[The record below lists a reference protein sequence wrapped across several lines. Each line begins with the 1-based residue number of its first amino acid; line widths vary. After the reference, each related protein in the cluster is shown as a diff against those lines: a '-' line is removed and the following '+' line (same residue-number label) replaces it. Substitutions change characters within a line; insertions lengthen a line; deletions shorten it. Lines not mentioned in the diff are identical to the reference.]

1 MPRNYQLVLLN
12 NRVTNR
18 NMTTQ
23 KIKKTITPKTLGQGT
38 HSPKNESP
46 WAPFQYKTFRFIWI
60 ATVVSNMGTWMHDV
74 GAAWLMTT
82 LTSDPFMVAMIQAA
96 TAFPIFLFALP
107 AGAMADIVNRRRYLL
122 VVQLL
127 MATTAILLTLATWFG
142 MTTPEV
148 LIVFT
153 FLLGCGAAFNAPAWQ
168 AVTPELVPKQQLTAA
183 VALNSI
189 GINVS
194 RAIGPALGGVLIA
207 LHGPVLAFALNALT
221 FVGIIWVLLCWR
233 TERVETALPTERF
246 FNALR
251 TGLRYARHSQSIHI
265 VAIRAVAFFISA
277 SAIWALLPLLARSVL
292 NQGAGGFG
300 LLLGAVGLGAVIGA
314 TQLPGLRKSLNSDQL
329 VMSASA
335 AISVC
340 AFGLAFTQN
349 FLLAI
354 ALMFFTGMAW
364 IMVLST
370 LNVAAQKAAPSW
382 VRARVLSV
390 YLVVFF
396 GSMAFGSAIWGQ
408 VAKLLSISDAL
419 LIAAATQL
427 LGIAIT
433 AAFHLQK
440 GEGVDNAPS
449 GHWPAPVVED
459 EPEPDQG
466 PVLITVEYLIEPEK
480 KEQFVKLMKELHR
493 ARKRDGA
500 FFWSM
505 FSDVANPNRIVET
518 FMTESWLEHLR
529 QHERSTNADY
539 VLQKSISDISITSQ
553 SPIVEHYVAFR

>member
-1 MPRNYQLVLLN
+1 MSEQDSQASRD
-12 NRVTNR
+12 
-18 NMTTQ
+18 
-23 KIKKTITPKTLGQGT
+23 K
-38 HSPKNESP
+38 SP
-46 WAPFQYKTFRFIWI
+46 WVPFQHKTFRFIWI

-107 AGAMADIVNRRRYLL
+107 AGAMADIVDRRRYLL

-127 MATTAILLTLATWFG
+127 MATTAISLALVTWFG
-142 MTTPEV
+142 MTTPEI
-148 LIVFT
+148 LIVYTFT
-153 FLLGCGAAFNAPAWQ
+153 LGCGAAFNAPAWQ
-168 AVTPELVPKQQLTAA
+168 AITPELVPKKQLTAA
-183 VALNSI
+183 IALNSI

-207 LHGPVLAFALNALT
+207 LHGPVLTFALNALT
-221 FVGIIWVLLCWR
+221 FVGIIWVLLRWKNEHIA
-233 TERVETALPTERF
+233 TTLPTERF

-265 VAIRAVAFFISA
+265 LAIRAMAFFISA
-277 SAIWALLPLLARSVL
+277 SAIWALLPLLARGEL
-292 NQGAGGFG
+292 NQSAGGFG

-314 TQLPGLRKSLNSDQL
+314 TQLSRLRKLLNNDQL
-329 VMSASA
+329 VMTASA
-335 AISVC
+335 IIGVC
-340 AFGLAFTQN
+340 TFGLAFTQY
-349 FLLAI
+349 FLLAV
-354 ALMFFTGMAW
+354 ALMLFAGMAW

-396 GSMAFGSAIWGQ
+396 GSMTLGSAVWGQ
-408 VAKLLSISDAL
+408 LAKALSISDAL
-419 LIAAATQL
+419 LIAAVTQF
-427 LGIAIT
+427 LGIVVT
-433 AAFHLQK
+433 VGFHLQR
-440 GEGVDNAPS
+440 GEGVDNAAS

-459 EPEPDQG
+459 EPESDQG
-466 PVLITVEYLIEPEK
+466 PVLITVEYHIELEK

-493 ARKRDGA
+493 TRKRDGA

-505 FSDVANPNRIVET
+505 FSDVANPCRIVET

-539 VLQKSISDISITSQ
+539 ILQKSISDISITIQ
-553 SPIVEHYVAFR
+553 PPVVEHYIALR

>member
-1 MPRNYQLVLLN
+1 
-12 NRVTNR
+12 
-18 NMTTQ
+18 
-23 KIKKTITPKTLGQGT
+23 
-38 HSPKNESP
+38 
-46 WAPFQYKTFRFIWI
+46 
-60 ATVVSNMGTWMHDV
+60 MHDV

-107 AGAMADIVNRRRYLL
+107 AGAMADIVDRRRYLL

-127 MATTAILLTLATWFG
+127 MAVTAVLLALVTWLG
-142 MTTPEV
+142 MTTPEI

-153 FLLGCGAAFNAPAWQ
+153 FMLGCGAAFNAPAWQ
-168 AVTPELVPKQQLTAA
+168 AITPELVPKNQLTAA
-183 VALNSI
+183 VSLNSI

-194 RAIGPALGGVLIA
+194 RAIGPALGGVLIV

-221 FVGIIWVLLCWR
+221 FVGIIWVLLRWR
-233 TERVETALPTERF
+233 NEHVTTTLPTERF

-251 TGLRYARHSQSIHI
+251 TGVRFARHSQPIHV
-265 VAIRAVAFFISA
+265 VAIRAMAFFISA

-292 NQGAGGFG
+292 NQSAGGYG

-314 TQLPGLRKSLNSDQL
+314 TQLPRLRKLLSSDRL
-329 VMSASA
+329 VMTASA
-335 AISVC
+335 VISVC
-340 AFGLAFTQN
+340 AFGLAFTQY

-396 GSMAFGSAIWGQ
+396 GSMAFGSAVWGQ
-408 VAKLLSISDAL
+408 LAKMLSISDAL
-419 LIAAATQL
+419 LIAAVAQL
-427 LGIAIT
+427 LGIVVT
-433 AAFHLQK
+433 AGFHLQR

-449 GHWPAPVVED
+449 GHWPAPVVDE

-466 PVLITVEYLIEPEK
+466 PVLITIEYHIEPEK
-480 KEQFVKLMKELHR
+480 IEQFVKLMQELHHV
-493 ARKRDGA
+493 RKRDGA

-505 FSDVANPNRIVET
+505 FSDVANPNRIIET

-539 VLQKSISDISITSQ
+539 ILQKNISNISTTTQ
-553 SPIVEHYVAFR
+553 PPVVEHYVALRE

>member
-1 MPRNYQLVLLN
+1 MLE
-12 NRVTNR
+12 
-18 NMTTQ
+18 
-23 KIKKTITPKTLGQGT
+23 QGT
-38 HSPKNESP
+38 QSGKDESP
-46 WAPFQYKTFRFIWI
+46 WLPFQYKTFRFIWV
-60 ATVVSNMGTWMHDV
+60 ATVVSNVGTWMHDV

-107 AGAMADIVNRRRYLL
+107 AGAMADIVDRRRYLL

-127 MATTAILLTLATWFG
+127 MAITAISFTLITWLG
-142 MTTPEV
+142 MTTPGI

-153 FLLGCGAAFNAPAWQ
+153 FILGCGAAFNAPAWQ
-168 AVTPELVPKQQLTAA
+168 AVTPELVPKKQLTAA

-194 RAIGPALGGVLIA
+194 RAIGPALGGMLIV
-207 LHGPVLAFALNALT
+207 LHGPVLAFALNALS
-221 FVGIIWVLLCWR
+221 FVGIIWVLLRWQ
-233 TERVETALPTERF
+233 TELATPTLPTERF

-251 TGLRYARHSQSIHI
+251 TGLRYARHSQPIHI
-265 VAIRAVAFFISA
+265 VAIRAMVFFIPA
-277 SAIWALLPLLARSVL
+277 SAIWALLPLLTRSVL
-292 NQGAGGFG
+292 HQGAGGFG
-300 LLLGAVGLGAVIGA
+300 LLLATVGLGAVIGA
-314 TQLPGLRKSLNSDQL
+314 TQLPRLRKLLSSDRL
-329 VMSASA
+329 VMTASA
-335 AISVC
+335 MITVC
-340 AFGLAFTQN
+340 AFGLAFTQHY
-349 FLLAI
+349 LLAI

-396 GSMAFGSAIWGQ
+396 GSMAFGSAVWGQ
-408 VAKLLSISDAL
+408 LASQLSISDAL
-419 LIAAATQL
+419 LIAAVTQF
-427 LGIAIT
+427 LGIIVT
-433 AAFHLQK
+433 AGFRLQK
-440 GEGVDNAPS
+440 GEAIDNAPS
-449 GHWPAPVVED
+449 GHWPAPIVD
-459 EPEPDQG
+459 DGAEPDQG
-466 PVLITVEYLIEPEK
+466 PVLVTVEYHIEPEK
-480 KEQFVKLMKELHR
+480 RQQFLGLMQQLHR

-505 FSDVANPNRIVET
+505 FSDVAKPNRIIET

-539 VLQKSISDISITSQ
+539 ILQKSISDISSTTQPPVI
-553 SPIVEHYVAFR
+553 EHYVALR

>member
-1 MPRNYQLVLLN
+1 MNIHQ
-12 NRVTNR
+12 
-18 NMTTQ
+18 
-23 KIKKTITPKTLGQGT
+23 IKKPTTPETLEQDAQ
-38 HSPKNESP
+38 SPRDESP
-46 WAPFQYKTFRFIWI
+46 WAPFQHKVFRFIWI

-107 AGAMADIVNRRRYLL
+107 AGALADIVDRRRYLL
-122 VVQLL
+122 IVQLL
-127 MATTAILLTLATWFG
+127 MAITAVLLTLVTWMG
-142 MTTPEV
+142 MITPEI
-148 LIVFT
+148 LIIFT
-153 FLLGCGAAFNAPAWQ
+153 FMLGCGAAFNAPAWQ
-168 AVTPELVPKQQLTAA
+168 AITPELVPKKQLTAA

-221 FVGIIWVLLCWR
+221 FVGIIWVLLYWR
-233 TERVETALPTERF
+233 NEHVATTLPTERF

-251 TGLRYARHSQSIHI
+251 TGLRYARHSQPIRV
-265 VAIRAVAFFISA
+265 VAIRAIAFFISA

-292 NQGAGGFG
+292 NQEAGGFG

-314 TQLPGLRKSLNSDQL
+314 TQLPRLRKRLSSDRL
-329 VMSASA
+329 VMIASA
-335 AISVC
+335 VISVC
-340 AFGLAFTQN
+340 AFGLAFTQY

-354 ALMFFTGMAW
+354 TLMFFTGMGW

-396 GSMAFGSAIWGQ
+396 GSMAFGSAAWGQ
-408 VAKLLSISDAL
+408 LAKLLSISDAL
-419 LIAAATQL
+419 LIAAVTQL
-427 LGIAIT
+427 LGIFVT
-433 AAFHLQK
+433 AGFHLKK
-440 GEGVDNAPS
+440 GDEVDNAPS
-449 GHWPAPVVED
+449 GHWPAPVVEG
-459 EPEPDQG
+459 EPEPDRG
-466 PVLITVEYLIEPEK
+466 PVLITVEYQIEPEK
-480 KEQFVKLMKELHR
+480 KEQFVELMQELHR

-505 FSDVANPNRIVET
+505 FSDVANPNRVIEIFV
-518 FMTESWLEHLR
+518 TESWLEHLR

-539 VLQKSISDISITSQ
+539 ILQKSISDLSTTIQ
-553 SPIVEHYVAFR
+553 PPVVEHYIALR

>member
-1 MPRNYQLVLLN
+1 MN
-12 NRVTNR
+12 TE
-18 NMTTQ
+18 
-23 KIKKTITPKTLGQGT
+23 KINKLAMLEISEQGRQ
-38 HSPKNESP
+38 PPEENSP
-46 WAPFQYKTFRFIWI
+46 WTPFQHKAFQFIWI
-60 ATVVSNMGTWMHDV
+60 ATVVSNIGTWMHDV
-74 GAAWLMTT
+74 GAAWLMMT

-107 AGAMADIVNRRRYLL
+107 AGAMADIVDRRHYLL

-127 MATTAILLTLATWFG
+127 MAITAVLLTLVTWFG
-142 MTTPEV
+142 MITPEI
-148 LIVFT
+148 LIAFT
-153 FLLGCGAAFNAPAWQ
+153 FMLGCGAAFNAPAWQ
-168 AVTPELVPKQQLTAA
+168 AITPELVPKNQLTAA

-207 LHGPVLAFALNALT
+207 LQGPVLAFALNALT
-221 FVGIIWVLLCWR
+221 FIGIIWVLLRWKN
-233 TERVETALPTERF
+233 EHIETALPTERF

-251 TGLRYARHSQSIHI
+251 TGLRFARHSRSIHV
-265 VAIRAVAFFISA
+265 VAIRAIAFFISA
-277 SAIWALLPLLARSVL
+277 SAIWALLPLLARNVL

-314 TQLPGLRKSLNSDQL
+314 TQLPRIRKHLSSDWL
-329 VMSASA
+329 VMAASVMISA
-335 AISVC
+335 C
-340 AFGLAFTQN
+340 AFGLAFTQY

-396 GSMAFGSAIWGQ
+396 GSMALGSAVWGQ
-408 VAKLLSISDAL
+408 LAKVLSISDAL
-419 LIAAATQL
+419 LIAGVTQF
-427 LGIAIT
+427 LGVAVT
-433 AAFHLQK
+433 ASFHLQK

-449 GHWPAPVVED
+449 GHWPAPVVEG
-459 EPEPDQG
+459 EPELDQG
-466 PVLITVEYLIEPEK
+466 PVLITVEYHIEPEK
-480 KEQFVKLMKELHR
+480 KEQFVELMQELHR

-505 FSDVANPNRIVET
+505 FSDVANPNRVVET

-529 QHERSTNADY
+529 QHERFTNADY
-539 VLQKSISDISITSQ
+539 ILQKSIGDISTTTQ
-553 SPIVEHYVAFR
+553 SPIVEHYVALR

>member
-1 MPRNYQLVLLN
+1 MQH
-12 NRVTNR
+12 
-18 NMTTQ
+18 
-23 KIKKTITPKTLGQGT
+23 KKNLISPEMLEQGT
-38 HSPKNESP
+38 QSGKDESP
-46 WAPFQYKTFRFIWI
+46 WLPFQYKTFRFIWV
-60 ATVVSNMGTWMHDV
+60 ATVVSNVGTWMHDV

-107 AGAMADIVNRRRYLL
+107 AGAMADIVDRRRYLL

-127 MATTAILLTLATWFG
+127 MAITAISFTLITWLG
-142 MTTPEV
+142 MTTPGI

-153 FLLGCGAAFNAPAWQ
+153 FILGCGAAFNAPAWQ
-168 AVTPELVPKQQLTAA
+168 AVTPELVPKKQLTAA

-194 RAIGPALGGVLIA
+194 RAIGPALGGMLIV
-207 LHGPVLAFALNALT
+207 LHGPVLAFALNALS
-221 FVGIIWVLLCWR
+221 FVGIIWVLLRWQ
-233 TERVETALPTERF
+233 TELATPTLPTERF

-251 TGLRYARHSQSIHI
+251 TGLRYARHSQPIHI
-265 VAIRAVAFFISA
+265 VAIRAMVFFIPA
-277 SAIWALLPLLARSVL
+277 SAIWALLPLLTRSVL
-292 NQGAGGFG
+292 HQGAGGFG
-300 LLLGAVGLGAVIGA
+300 LLLATVGLGAVIGA
-314 TQLPGLRKSLNSDQL
+314 TQLPRLRKLLSSDRL
-329 VMSASA
+329 VMTASA
-335 AISVC
+335 MITVC
-340 AFGLAFTQN
+340 AFGLAFTQHY
-349 FLLAI
+349 LLAI

-396 GSMAFGSAIWGQ
+396 GSMAFGSAVWGQ
-408 VAKLLSISDAL
+408 LASQLSISDAL
-419 LIAAATQL
+419 LIAAVTQF
-427 LGIAIT
+427 LGIIVT
-433 AAFHLQK
+433 AGFRLQK
-440 GEGVDNAPS
+440 GEAIDNAPS
-449 GHWPAPVVED
+449 GHWPAPIVD
-459 EPEPDQG
+459 DGAEPDQG
-466 PVLITVEYLIEPEK
+466 PVLVTVEYHIEPEK
-480 KEQFVKLMKELHR
+480 RQQFLGLMQQLHR

-505 FSDVANPNRIVET
+505 FSDVAKPNRIIET

-539 VLQKSISDISITSQ
+539 ILQKSISDISSTTQPPVI
-553 SPIVEHYVAFR
+553 EHYVALR

>member
-1 MPRNYQLVLLN
+1 MDQ
-12 NRVTNR
+12 
-18 NMTTQ
+18 
-23 KIKKTITPKTLGQGT
+23 IKKPIAPETLEQGT
-38 HSPKNESP
+38 QSPRNESP
-46 WAPFQYKTFRFIWI
+46 WAPFQHRAFRFIWI

-107 AGAMADIVNRRRYLL
+107 AGALADIVDRRRYLL

-127 MATTAILLTLATWFG
+127 MAITTILLTLVTWMG
-142 MTTPEV
+142 MITPEI
-148 LIVFT
+148 LITFT
-153 FLLGCGAAFNAPAWQ
+153 FMLGCGAAFNAPAWQ
-168 AVTPELVPKQQLTAA
+168 AITPELVPQKQLTAA

-194 RAIGPALGGVLIA
+194 RAIGPALGGVLIV

-221 FVGIIWVLLCWR
+221 FVGIIWVLLRWR
-233 TERVETALPTERF
+233 NEHVARTLPTERF

-251 TGLRYARHSQSIHI
+251 TGLRYARHSQPIHV
-265 VAIRAVAFFISA
+265 VAIRAMAFFISA
-277 SAIWALLPLLARSVL
+277 SAIWALLPLLARNVL
-292 NQGAGGFG
+292 NQEAGGFG

-314 TQLPGLRKSLNSDQL
+314 TQLPRLRKRLSSDRL
-329 VMSASA
+329 VMAASA
-335 AISVC
+335 MISVC
-340 AFGLAFTQN
+340 AFGLAFTQY

-354 ALMFFTGMAW
+354 ALMFLTGMAW

-396 GSMAFGSAIWGQ
+396 GSMAFGSAMWGQ
-408 VAKLLSISDAL
+408 LAKLLSISDAL
-419 LIAAATQL
+419 LIAALTQL
-427 LGIAIT
+427 LGIVVT
-433 AAFHLQK
+433 VGFHLQK
-440 GEGVDNAPS
+440 GEEVDNAPS
-449 GHWPAPVVED
+449 GHWPAPVVEG
-459 EPEPDQG
+459 EPELDQG
-466 PVLITVEYLIEPEK
+466 PVLITIEYHIKPEK
-480 KEQFVKLMKELHR
+480 REQFVALMQEMHR
-493 ARKRDGA
+493 ARQRDGA

-505 FSDVANPNRIVET
+505 FSDVANPNRVVET

-539 VLQKSISDISITSQ
+539 ILQKSISDICSTTQ
-553 SPIVEHYVAFR
+553 PPVVEHYVALR